1 APKVFLSISEKLWF
15 AAAIFSGGIIAPV
28 LLMAGLS
35 SMSASGASLLLNME
49 SVFTALLAWIVF
61 KENVDR
67 RIALGMILI
76 VIGAVVLTDIDT
88 LKIESIWPSLA
99 IMGACLCWGIDNN
112 LTRKVSL
119 KDAAWIASVKG
130 LIAGSVNLILAFVMG
145 SLLPSLPTMAGAIT
159 LGFFAY
165 GVSLTLFV
173 LGLRNLGTART
184 GAYFSVAPFIGSLI
198 AIGMGEPITLSLI
211 SAGLLMAVGLWL
223 HLSEHHH
230 HRHIHTE
237 TEHDHEHSHDEH
249 HQHSHDNL
257 SAATTTNSHQHAHA
271 IQAHEHV
278 HFPDAHH
285 QHKH

>member
-1 APKVFLSISEKLWF
+1 MSEKLWF